1 MRIAPPEAPKTGYR
15 FGKGAYF
22 ADVIGKSASYSRND
36 ASDEVLIM
44 ACEVALGEE
53 WETKKDK
60 FMDKPQAGSHC
71 THALGK
77 FAPKPD
83 GDVDDGTGCVVPAGD
98 VEKTATAKSS
108 VNVNEFIVYSTD
120 QVRIR
125 YLLRLKLGEEDE

>member
-1 MRIAPPEAPKTGYR
+1 
-15 FGKGAYF
+15 
-22 ADVIGKSASYSRND
+22 
-36 ASDEVLIM
+36 M

-83 GDVDDGTGCVVPAGD
+83 GDVDDGTGCVVPAGA